1 MGPQEREKASGGES
15 EVPPQPIA
23 PEGPAEPRPA
33 SEAEAG
39 DSVEALR
46 AETTVEVP
54 APTAGET
61 GVQPTAPGA
70 LGGPQGVPSSQKK
83 AAPRARCA

>member
-1 MGPQEREKASGGES
+1 MSGGGS
-15 EVPPQPIA
+15 EVPPQPVA
-23 PEGPAEPRPA
+23 PEGPTEPRPA
-33 SEAEAG
+33 SGVEAG
-39 DSVEALR
+39 GSVETPR

-70 LGGPQGVPSSQKK
+70 PGGPQGIPSSQKK
-83 AAPRARCA
+83 AAPRARCV